1 MRSTAHFKGHP
12 LHPALI
18 PFPFAF
24 LIGAALFDLIGLLTG
39 RSALEATARYL
50 GWAGVASGV
59 IAAIPGLIDYR
70 YSVPPQSSGRRRAR
84 THGLL
89 NATALLLFTVALAAG
104 GVLAPPLAAGLQIAG
119 ALLLVYSGWLGGVL
133 VNRNLIG
140 VDHRYADAGKWS
152 ELRITA
158 GTAAPAVAR
167 ADELSPGQM
176 KLVHLGE
183 RRIVLGRT
191 SRGYVAF
198 DDRCTHRGGTLA
210 GGVLID
216 TTVQCL
222 WHGSQF
228 DVESGEVRCGP
239 AKAKIRCYRTETR
252 DGKVILHT

>member
-24 LIGAALFDLIGLLTG
+24 LVGAAVFDLIGLFTG
-39 RSALEATARYL
+39 RVALAAAAGYL

-70 YSVPPQSSGRRRAR
+70 HSVPPRSSGKRRAR

-89 NATALLLFTVALAAG
+89 NATALVIFTVALTTG
-104 GVLAPPLAAGLQIAG
+104 GALGRSITIALQVAG
-119 ALLLVYSGWLGGVL
+119 AALLVYSGWLGGVL

-152 ELRITA
+152 ELRVPA
-158 GTAAPAVAR
+158 DRAAPVVAR

-176 KLVHLGE
+176 KLIHLGE

-228 DVESGEVRCGP
+228 DVETGEVRCGP
-239 AKAKIRCYRTETR
+239 AKEKIRCYRTETR
-252 DGKVILHT
+252 DGTVILHA